1 MSWLKSELQINC
13 ACAQAIRVAEAYRK
27 VELTISLVHQDADSE
42 EKKLTTEDAEDTEEK
57 QKRNVE
63 EAQFSQS

>member
-42 EKKLTTEDAEDTEEK
+42 EKKLTTEDTEEK